1 MKRIVAMLSFAAVL
15 GVTALA
21 QTSSFSKGAY
31 CHNCCKDKCG
41 QTCCQNGCTDGCC
54 QSKK

>member
-41 QTCCQNGCTDGCC
+41 QSCCQKGCTDGCC